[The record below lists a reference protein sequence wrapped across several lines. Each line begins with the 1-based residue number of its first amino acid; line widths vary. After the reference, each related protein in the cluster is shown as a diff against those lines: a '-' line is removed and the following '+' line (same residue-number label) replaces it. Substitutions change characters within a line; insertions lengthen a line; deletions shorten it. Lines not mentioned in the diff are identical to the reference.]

1 MPKITP
7 TLVKSYSEIGQENP
21 LRWEILYKVADDE
34 YESQSGLIR
43 CKDFFNELV
52 RKYNTGQDS
61 AIYRFDTKEIKL
73 NDEGIYFRMHY
84 IADMDV
90 FNTNLSSTVSDV
102 TNEKLDKTTSLLF
115 IPRKYFA
122 STYLTSLVSYV
133 IRICN
138 VKTLVGT
145 LEEAITNTTDIAI
158 KEDGK
163 AFAKKWRF
171 NVPENYQQ
179 YWYYC
184 GDKENSVVNPTPIY
198 AVVIHNNGVQ
208 SWSSYVTN

>member
-1 MPKITP
+1 MPKITD
-7 TLVKSYSEIGQENP
+7 TLSKTYSEIGQDNP
-21 LRWEILYKVADDE
+21 IRWEILYKEADAT
-34 YESQSGLIR
+34 YTSQSGLIK

-61 AIYRFDTKEIKL
+61 TIYRFDTKEIKL

-90 FNTNLSSTVSDV
+90 FNTNLSSTVPDV
-102 TNEKLDKTTSLLF
+102 TNEELNKTTSLLF

-133 IRICN
+133 VRICN

-145 LEEAITNTTDIAI
+145 LEEAITNTTDCAL

-163 AFAKKWRF
+163 ALANKWGF
-171 NVPENYQQ
+171 SVPEKYQQ

-184 GDKENSVVNPTPIY
+184 GDKENSVDNPTPYSASI
-198 AVVIHNNGVQ
+198 VHNNGVQ

>member
-1 MPKITP
+1 MPKITD
-7 TLVKSYSEIGQENP
+7 TLSEKYSEIGQDNP
-21 LRWEILYKVADDE
+21 IRWEILYKEADAT
-34 YESQSGLIR
+34 YTSQSGLIK

-90 FNTNLSSTVSDV
+90 FNTNLSSTVPDV
-102 TNEKLDKTTSLLF
+102 TNEELNKTTSLLF

-133 IRICN
+133 VRICN

-145 LEEAITNTTDIAI
+145 LEEAITNTTDCAL

-163 AFAKKWRF
+163 ALANKWGF
-171 NVPENYQQ
+171 SVPEKYQQ

-184 GDKENSVVNPTPIY
+184 GDKENSVDNPTPYSAGI
-198 AVVIHNNGVQ
+198 VHNNGVQ
-208 SWSSYVTN
+208 SWSQYVKE

>member
-1 MPKITP
+1 MPKITD
-7 TLVKSYSEIGQENP
+7 TLSKTYSEIGQDNP
-21 LRWEILYKVADDE
+21 IRWEILYKEADAT
-34 YESQSGLIR
+34 YTSQSGLIK

-90 FNTNLSSTVSDV
+90 FNTNLSSTVPDV
-102 TNEKLDKTTSLLF
+102 TNEELNKTTSLLF

-133 IRICN
+133 VRICN

-145 LEEAITNTTDIAI
+145 LEEAITNTTDCAL

-163 AFAKKWRF
+163 ALANKWGF
-171 NVPENYQQ
+171 SVPEKYQQ

-184 GDKENSVVNPTPIY
+184 GDKENSVDNPTPYSAGI
-198 AVVIHNNGVQ
+198 VHNNGVQ
-208 SWSSYVTN
+208 SWSQYVKE

>member
-1 MPKITP
+1 
-7 TLVKSYSEIGQENP
+7 
-21 LRWEILYKVADDE
+21 
-34 YESQSGLIR
+34 
-43 CKDFFNELV
+43 
-52 RKYNTGQDS
+52 
-61 AIYRFDTKEIKL
+61 
-73 NDEGIYFRMHY
+73 MHY

-90 FNTNLSSTVSDV
+90 FNTNLSSTVPDV
-102 TNEKLDKTTSLLF
+102 TNEELNKTISLLF

-133 IRICN
+133 VRICN

-145 LEEAITNTTDIAI
+145 LEEAITNTTDCAL

-163 AFAKKWRF
+163 AFAKKWGF

-198 AVVIHNNGVQ
+198 AAVVHNNGVQ